1 MYRVI
6 GKYTVYAGDGMYGML
21 MLTVCIIYSEENVWQ
36 LCKDVLQRHPT
47 EIQYCYTVFISN
59 PSRTVP
65 LWRQRAGRDDDR
77 LVIWVRNVNISST
90 ITQCIPMYI
99 CMSIICT
106 YVCRTIM

>member
-6 GKYTVYAGDGMYGML
+6 GKYKTYADDGMYGML

-77 LVIWVRNVNISST
+77 LVIWVRKHIIDSYTVYPCIYVHMCVGLSCNIPVPT
-90 ITQCIPMYI
+90 
-99 CMSIICT
+99 
-106 YVCRTIM
+106 